1 MDKGSFNNFL
11 SGGNILISFS
21 GGRTSAFMAKLIFE
35 LPKYKNF
42 KKLVVF
48 ANTGKEKEETLKF
61 VNESDKAFNL
71 DVVWIEADVNHKK
84 GKGTDY
90 KVVSFETAKRNGE
103 PFEEVIKKFGLPS
116 KYYRHCT
123 RELKEV
129 PIHKFAKSIFEGEY
143 LTAIGIRA
151 DEKHRLGSDPKK
163 VYPLAEMEIDEL
175 IVRNFWDRQIFDLE
189 LKDYEGN
196 CDLCFL
202 KSKRK
207 RLTLIDEQPHI
218 VEWWDRM
225 EHKYSN
231 EKQSKFDAMRS
242 LRIVDLVELA
252 KHPFTKAI
260 DKHEL
265 RKQQNSFDFDMDIEH
280 DCFCKSN

>member
-1 MDKGSFNNFL
+1 MQKSSFNNFL

-61 VNESDKAFNL
+61 VNECDKAFNL
-71 DVVWIEADVNHKK
+71 DVVWIETDVNHKK

>member
-1 MDKGSFNNFL
+1 MQKSSFNNFL

-61 VNESDKAFNL
+61 VNECDKAFNL

-207 RLTLIDEQPHI
+207 RLTLIDEQPNI
-218 VEWWDRM
+218 VEWWDKM
-225 EHKYSN
+225 EKEYSN

-242 LRIVDLVELA
+242 LTIVDLVELA

>member
-1 MDKGSFNNFL
+1 MDKAIFNNFL

-35 LPKYKNF
+35 LPKYKKF

-48 ANTGKEKEETLKF
+48 ANTGKEKEKTLKF
-61 VNESDKAFNL
+61 VNECDKAFKL

-103 PFEEVIKKFGLPS
+103 PFEEVIQKFGLPS

-163 VYPLAEMEIDEL
+163 VYPLAEMGIDEL
-175 IVRNFWDRQIFDLE
+175 IVRNFWDRQI
-189 LKDYEGN
+189 
-196 CDLCFL
+196 
-202 KSKRK
+202 
-207 RLTLIDEQPHI
+207 LI
-218 VEWWDRM
+218 
-225 EHKYSN
+225 
-231 EKQSKFDAMRS
+231 
-242 LRIVDLVELA
+242 
-252 KHPFTKAI
+252 
-260 DKHEL
+260 
-265 RKQQNSFDFDMDIEH
+265 
-280 DCFCKSN
+280 